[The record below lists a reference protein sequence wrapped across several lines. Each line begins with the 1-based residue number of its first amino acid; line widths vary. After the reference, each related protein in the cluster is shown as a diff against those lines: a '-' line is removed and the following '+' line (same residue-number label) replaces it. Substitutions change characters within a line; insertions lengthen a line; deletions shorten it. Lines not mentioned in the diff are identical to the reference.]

1 MRYQAFLSYSHK
13 ADSQLAAALHGA
25 LHRFAKP
32 WYRLRAL
39 HIFRD
44 TTNLAANPS
53 LWSTI
58 EQALGESEYFVLF
71 ASEEAAQSFWVQ
83 RELDYW
89 LTHRPLDHLLIVL
102 TDGELFWNRSLADF
116 DWTRTTALPKMLAG
130 KLRDEPL
137 YLDLRWARTAEQ
149 LSLRH
154 PKFRDAVADLAA
166 PLHGRPK
173 DELIGEDIRQYRRT
187 WRLAA
192 AAVMA
197 LALFAAAAT
206 VNGYL
211 AVQERNEARR
221 QQQVAEE
228 QRDQSRRRLV
238 QLNVNNG
245 VRLSD
250 DGDLSGAL
258 LWYAEAA
265 KLGEG
270 HAAEEP
276 LLRERISAT
285 VRTHPL
291 LEHVWFHDQAIRATD
306 WLADNQHV
314 VVFLDDGSAR
324 VWDVSTGQLAVPPL
338 QRPDTVV
345 TDARLVNGKVQALGV
360 HDDDAILWE
369 VAKGDPL
376 AVLQHRGKVTAA
388 SFNEDGNRI
397 LTASEDGTARVW
409 DVTGRQIISL
419 RHPEGVAYAAFSS
432 DASKVLTYTDNEAA
446 VHLWNVSTAAE
457 VTIELEAKPLLA
469 EMSPDG
475 RSTVTLDENKRALL
489 WSTETGRRLSSLG
502 DWEAVK
508 LATFSPDGKHVAL
521 PTWYG
526 WIIVWDLDTDKE
538 GTSIQLKGGGPLAVS
553 FSDDSKRVVTSSSD
567 LTVRVWNVADGSPV
581 TPPLW
586 HDDFVHD
593 ALLSSD
599 GTRLVT
605 SGSEK
610 GVVRVWQLTSAG
622 PEQSRYEHEARSG
635 DTGLNLATFS
645 HDGSRLLTASD
656 FVALVWNTTAAPSAS
671 PLRIEPGSQ
680 VYHAAFSPDGK
691 QVVTCTEDGVAKLW
705 DVQTGQVVKA
715 FAHEDRV
722 EDAAFTPDGT
732 VLATASE
739 SQICVWDIVT
749 QHQRACMSSNT
760 GPVTHIQFDPHG
772 KRLLAL
778 EFRGTV
784 RVWDTETGQALPSFE
799 RQNAHYATYSPDGN
813 WIATAE
819 RGTTVHVLNAT
830 TGAVSEPA
838 IQLANRLKDM
848 VFSPDGTRL
857 LTADQDG
864 TARVWT
870 VASGTAIIPPL
881 SPGGVIMSVAFS
893 QDGTQVVTAGDD
905 VRVWDAATGAPLTP
919 PLKPPKGV
927 RRVEFSP
934 DGHRIVTAGYD
945 GLVRV
950 WDLSA
955 PTETIDD
962 LMHLCH
968 AYAVRRLDDA
978 GALVPLSTNAFRRD
992 WQALH
997 RAP

>member
-13 ADSQLAAALHGA
+13 ADTQLAAALHAA

-32 WYRLRAL
+32 WYKLRAL

-58 EQALGESEYFVLF
+58 EQALGESEYFVFF

-102 TDGELFWNRSLADF
+102 TDGELVWDRTLADF
-116 DWTRTTALPKMLAG
+116 DWSHTTALPKMLAG
-130 KLRDEPL
+130 KLHDEPL

-187 WRLAA
+187 WRIAA
-192 AAVMA
+192 AAVIA
-197 LALFAAAAT
+197 LALFAATAT

-211 AVQERNEARR
+211 AVQQRNEARR

-245 VRLSD
+245 VRLGD
-250 DGDLSGAL
+250 EGDLSGAL

-265 KLGEG
+265 KLGQG
-270 HAAEEP
+270 RAAEEP

-285 VRTHPL
+285 VRAHPL
-291 LEHVWFHDQAIRATD
+291 LEHVWFNDRPVRGTG
-306 WLADNQHV
+306 WLDDHHV
-314 VVFLDDGSAR
+314 GVLLDDGSAR
-324 VWDVSTGQLAVPPL
+324 VWDVSTGQPAAAPL
-338 QRPDTVV
+338 QRPDTAVMDV
-345 TDARLVNGKVQALGV
+345 ALVDGRIRALGA
-360 HDDDAILWE
+360 HADAATLWD
-369 VAKGDPL
+369 VATGNDL
-376 AVLQHRGKVTAA
+376 AVLQHKGSINSA
-388 SFNEDGNRI
+388 SFSKDGKRVV
-397 LTASEDGTARVW
+397 TASEDRTARVW
-409 DVTGRQIISL
+409 DATGRQLASL
-419 RHPEGVAYAAFSS
+419 HHAEGVAYAALSI
-432 DASKVLTYTDNEAA
+432 DASKVLTYTDDEAA
-446 VHLWNVSTAAE
+446 VHVWNTTTAAH
-457 VTIELEAKPLLA
+457 VTIALEAKPLEA
-469 EMSPDG
+469 ELSPDG
-475 RSTVTLDENKRALL
+475 RSVVTLDENKRALL
-489 WSTETGRRLSSLG
+489 WSTTTGRRLSSLG

-508 LATFSPDGKHVAL
+508 LVKFSPDGKHVAL

-526 WIIVWDLDTDKE
+526 WVIVWDLDTDKE
-538 GTSIQLKGGGPLAVS
+538 GKSIQLKGGGPVGVS

-567 LTVRVWNVADGSPV
+567 LTVRVWNVEDGSPV

-586 HDDFVHD
+586 HDDFIHE
-593 ALLSSD
+593 ALLSPD

-610 GVVRVWQLTSAG
+610 GVVRVWKLTSRG
-622 PEQSRYEHEARSG
+622 SEQARFEHEGRSG
-635 DTGLNLATFS
+635 DTGLNLATLNR
-645 HDGSRLLTASD
+645 DASRLLTASD
-656 FVALVWNTTAAPSAS
+656 FVALVWDPTAEAQSAA
-671 PLRIEPGSQ
+671 PLRIEPGTQ
-680 VYHAAFSPDGK
+680 VYHAAFSPDGG

-705 DVQTGQVVKA
+705 DVHTGQIVGA
-715 FAHEDRV
+715 LPHENRV
-722 EDAAFTPDGT
+722 EDAAFTPDGKL
-732 VLATASE
+732 LATASGN
-739 SQICVWDIVT
+739 QVCIWDTAT
-749 QHQRACMSSNT
+749 QHQRRCM
-760 GPVTHIQFDPHG
+760 GDDAEPVTHVQFDRRG
-772 KRLLAL
+772 KQVLAL
-778 EFRGTV
+778 YFGGAL
-784 RVWDTETGQALPSFE
+784 RVWDIETGQPQPALE
-799 RQNAHYATYSPDGN
+799 RHNAHFAIYSPDGN

-819 RGTTVHVLNAT
+819 GGITVHVLNAA
-830 TGAVSEPA
+830 TGVAIEPA
-838 IQLANRLKDM
+838 TELANRLTDM

-857 LTADQDG
+857 ITADQSG
-864 TARVWT
+864 TARVWA
-870 VASGTAIIPPL
+870 VASGAAITPPL
-881 SPGGVIMSVAFS
+881 SPGGVIMSAAFS
-893 QDGTQVVTAGDD
+893 PDGTQVVTAGKL

-919 PLKPPKGV
+919 TLKPPGGV

-934 DGHRIVTAGYD
+934 DGHRIVGAGSD
-945 GLVRV
+945 GSARV
-950 WDLSA
+950 WDLSGL
-955 PTETIDD
+955 TGTIDD
-962 LMHLCH
+962 LVRLCH

-978 GALVPLSTNAFRRD
+978 GALLPLSTDDFRHD

-997 RAP
+997 P